1 MGSYSWSISPIL
13 KLPGF
18 HSDFCTVAMEGSIY
32 LAGGYNDGGEHNELL
47 SLNITNGEWAQL
59 SNLREDRFRHSCVVQ
74 GGVRLIAAGGW
85 YGYGE
90 EYQRDSV
97 EQYNSLTGTW
107 TLVKKFSV
115 SFLLPLY
122 INRL

>member
-1 MGSYSWSISPIL
+1 MNTNEWTISPSL

-18 HSDFCTVAMEGSIY
+18 HSDFCAVEMGGNIY
-32 LAGGYNDGGEHNELL
+32 IAGGYNDGREHNELL
-47 SLNITNGEWAQL
+47 RLDVTSGNWTQL
-59 SNLREDRFRHSCVVQ
+59 SPLLDDRFRHSCVVQ

-97 EQYNSLTGTW
+97 EQYNSLTGFIV
-107 TLVKKFSV
+107 LNLQIS
-115 SFLLPLY
+115 LAH
-122 INRL
+122 

>member
-1 MGSYSWSISPIL
+1 MNTNEWTISPSL

-18 HSDFCTVAMEGSIY
+18 HSDFCTVEMGGSIY
-32 LAGGYNDGGEHNELL
+32 IAGGYNDGREHNELL
-47 SLNITNGEWAQL
+47 RLDVSNGNWTQL
-59 SNLREDRFRHSCVVQ
+59 SPLRDDRFRHSCVVQ

-97 EQYNSLTGTW
+97 EQYNSLTGFIV
-107 TLVKKFSV
+107 LN
-115 SFLLPLY
+115 L
-122 INRL
+122 